1 MEDDV
6 EQELPTLPRAH
17 GLIPGLFCV
26 VRVTRSVWLDI
37 VYAAILFWIVHLV
50 FSYVYLALTNQ
61 SIINAGLPCMLITNF
76 L

>member
-6 EQELPTLPRAH
+6 EQELPTLPGAH

-37 VYAAILFWIVHLV
+37 VYAAIYFGLSIWY
-50 FSYVYLALTNQ
+50 SLTF
-61 SIINAGLPCMLITNF
+61 I
-76 L
+76 